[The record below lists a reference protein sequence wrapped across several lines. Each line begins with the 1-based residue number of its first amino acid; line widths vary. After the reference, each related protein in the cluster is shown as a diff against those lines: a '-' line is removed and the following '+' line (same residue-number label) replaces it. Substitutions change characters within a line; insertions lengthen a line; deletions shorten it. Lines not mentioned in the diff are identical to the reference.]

1 MDPSSGIPDF
11 QKCSLANMGCA
22 LPQTPLELRDCVGG
36 SGVYF
41 GKNNYFNRH
50 LGLQKINYPF
60 RDFFSLENKTPGSK
74 LGNRVVVEKKI
85 FVKKIFEKFLKFF
98 CKHHKDELMWR
109 ILHRQVDFGKLKLE
123 KSVSKRFQ
131 DIKFLLK
138 YFYHSGMGF
147 MWA

>member
-1 MDPSSGIPDF
+1 MGNRQVLSDLFLDPVQIRSGILISAQSGDFDQNPWTSSGIPDF

-60 RDFFSLENKTPGSK
+60 REFSLENKTA
-74 LGNRVVVEKKI
+74 
-85 FVKKIFEKFLKFF
+85 
-98 CKHHKDELMWR
+98 
-109 ILHRQVDFGKLKLE
+109 QT
-123 KSVSKRFQ
+123 
-131 DIKFLLK
+131 
-138 YFYHSGMGF
+138 
-147 MWA
+147 

>member
-1 MDPSSGIPDF
+1 
-11 QKCSLANMGCA
+11 MGCA

-74 LGNRVVVEKKI
+74 LGNRVVVEKKK
-85 FVKKIFEKFLKFF
+85 FAKKIFEKFLQFF
-98 CKHHKDELMWR
+98 F
-109 ILHRQVDFGKLKLE
+109 VNT
-123 KSVSKRFQ
+123 
-131 DIKFLLK
+131 IKTNRC
-138 YFYHSGMGF
+138 
-147 MWA
+147 